1 MDLFVLKALVG
12 ELQRLL
18 PGAFVSKVFQMSR
31 DDMLLRLW
39 RGQDMRLFLSTHPT
53 LQRLHLTEHRFD
65 NPQRPPRFAA
75 FLRAHLQQ
83 VRVHNITVQPYDRV
97 VYLTW
102 ERTGGPSPVLTL
114 IHELTGPH
122 ANIILV
128 DGEGII
134 LDALKHVPADAKHQ
148 RSILPGQC
156 YTPLTPPPHRLRFAD
171 VTPAH
176 LQHLSQQGHF
186 DVGHLQR
193 LLMGVS
199 PILIRE
205 LLHRSQGQPEP
216 CWELLQHVRQQYEEG
231 TLSLSLCTTVDGT
244 QHLTVLPI
252 TYECVTTH
260 TFSSAQAAMAACYET
275 AMLMTLTESVRRD
288 LQKTLRQRQHK
299 LQKKVANL
307 QQDYEKLQGYL
318 PYQHYG
324 TLLVAQ
330 RLPRGTASATVV
342 DYYSPAQATITIPL
356 DPRLSGQENAQ
367 TYFKKYR
374 KAKSGMTKVQAF
386 LTQAAAAAEALE
398 EVALHVEYAEDW
410 QTLQG
415 LADAVAGERTAVK
428 QQRTVPQPRTAP
440 AQPYR
445 LFVSSDGY
453 TLYCGKNNQGNDAL
467 LRQVAA
473 PDDVWLHAHRQAGAH
488 VLMKVPGPQEV
499 PHRTL
504 IEAAA
509 LAAYYSKGR
518 HAAVVEVL
526 YTQAKHV
533 RKFRGARPGQVQVT
547 EYRTLEIA
555 PRLPDTA
562 QTQGEGPKRT
572 RL

>member
-1 MDLFVLKALVG
+1 MDLFVLKALVD
-12 ELQRLL
+12 ELQQLL
-18 PGAFVSKVFQMSR
+18 PGAVVSKVFQMSS
-31 DDMLLRLW
+31 DDTLLRLW

-83 VRVHNITVQPYDRV
+83 VRVHHITVQPYDRV

-102 ERTGGPSPVLTL
+102 DRAGAPSPVLTL

-122 ANIILV
+122 ANIMLV
-128 DGEGII
+128 DDTGVI
-134 LDALKHVPADAKHQ
+134 LEALKHVPADVKHQ
-148 RSILPGQC
+148 RSILPGQR
-156 YTPLTPPPHRLRFAD
+156 YTPPALPPHRLRFAD

-176 LQHLSQQGHF
+176 LQDLYQQGHF
-186 DVGHLQR
+186 DVAHLQR
-193 LLMGVS
+193 LLIGVS

-205 LLHRSQGQPEP
+205 LLYRSQGQPP
-216 CWELLQHVRQQYEEG
+216 QCWELLQHLRQQYEDG
-231 TLSLSLCTTVDGT
+231 TLAVSLCTSVDGS

-252 TYECVTTH
+252 TYEPVTTN
-260 TFSSAQAAMAACYET
+260 TFSSAQAAMAACYEP
-275 AMLMTLTESVRRD
+275 AMRLALTEHVRRD

-307 QQDYEKLQGYL
+307 QQDYQKLQGYL

-342 DYYSPAQATITIPL
+342 DYYSPEQATMTIPL

-367 TYFKKYR
+367 AYFKKYR
-374 KAKSGMTKVQAF
+374 KAKSGMTKVQTL
-386 LTQAAAAAEALE
+386 LTQAAADAEALE
-398 EVALHVEYAEDW
+398 ELALHVEYAEDW

-415 LADAVAGERTAVK
+415 LAEAVAGERPAVK
-428 QQRTVPQPRTAP
+428 PPRAVPQPRTAP
-440 AQPYR
+440 APPYR
-445 LFVSSDGY
+445 LFVSSDGC

-473 PDDVWLHAHRQAGAH
+473 PDDVWLHAHQQAGAH
-488 VLMKVPGPQEV
+488 VLIKMPGAQEV
-499 PHRTL
+499 PPRTL
-504 IEAAA
+504 LEAAA

-547 EYRTLEIA
+547 EYRTLEVT

-562 QTQGEGPKRT
+562 QT
-572 RL
+572 